1 MTITSFNVPG
11 ISVADGIQAITS
23 AIEPA
28 NGVTKVLVNTAARLV
43 QVEYDEDQTTPEALK
58 NAIEAAGYR
67 VQRYANGKR

>member
-1 MTITSFNVPG
+1 MTITSFNVPD
-11 ISVADGIQAITS
+11 ISVAVGIQAVTN

-28 NGVTKVLVNTAARLV
+28 HGVSKVLVNTAARLV